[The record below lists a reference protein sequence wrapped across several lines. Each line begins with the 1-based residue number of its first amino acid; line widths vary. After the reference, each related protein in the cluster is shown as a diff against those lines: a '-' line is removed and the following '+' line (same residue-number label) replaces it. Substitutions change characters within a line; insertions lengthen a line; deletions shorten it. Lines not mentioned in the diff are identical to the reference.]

1 MMVSPRNVEA
11 ELDVLKAQLE
21 EVHQLVRQMAEGGTV
36 LPNQR
41 TLETYLTQSVQQSSD
56 REDLG
61 ELIYSGSYYGSTNEL
76 YHLPPRHRQVNQ
88 LLNLDSDKA
97 AKVLGALGH
106 KQRLEILISLLQGPQ
121 TGAQLVERL
130 HMGTTGQL
138 YHHTKALLGAD
149 LLVQEDRGGAYSVPK
164 HRIMPLLLLLS
175 AASDLNDASDYMEMA
190 EARSNAG
197 TYLGAPEDEYDPHLL
212 VWAVLENCVQEHQA
226 GYCKE
231 VNLFVHQDRSVTVA
245 DNGRGIPVNVLPGHD
260 ISQAQSVLTDMGR
273 FSKSAS
279 FTAPG
284 GEQGISMAVV
294 NALSFALSV
303 EIRREGKVLHQD
315 YKQGIPQG
323 GLRTIGITQDTG
335 TSITL
340 LPDNKI
346 FRSAIEY
353 NVLAEQATKM
363 NEAHPELNIRIHRE

>member
-21 EVHQLVRQMAEGGTV
+21 EVHQLVRRIAADGAVPG
-36 LPNQR
+36 QR
-41 TLETYLTQSVQQSSD
+41 AFEMSLTQSAHQSSD

-61 ELIYSGSYYGSTNEL
+61 ELNYSGSYYNSTNEL
-76 YHLPPRHRQVNQ
+76 YHLPPCQRRVSQ
-88 LLNLDSDKA
+88 LLTLDSDKT

-121 TGAQLVERL
+121 TGPQLVEQL

-149 LLVQEDRGGAYSVPK
+149 LLVQEERGGAYSVPK

-175 AASDLNDASDYMEMA
+175 AATDLNDASDYMEMA

-197 TYLGAPEDEYDPHLL
+197 TYLGTPEDEYDPHLL
-212 VWAVLENCVQEHQA
+212 IRAVLENCIQEHQA
-226 GYCKE
+226 GYCTE

-260 ISQAQSVLTDMGR
+260 VTQTQSVLTDMGR
-273 FSKSAS
+273 FSRSAS

-294 NALSFALSV
+294 NALSLTLSV
-303 EIRREGKVLHQD
+303 EIRREGRVYRQD

-323 GLRTIGITQDTG
+323 GLRTIGINQDTG
-335 TSITL
+335 TSITF
-340 LPDNKI
+340 LPDNKL

-353 NVLAEQATKM
+353 DMLAAQV
-363 NEAHPELNIRIHRE
+363 NIINGVHPELNILIHRE